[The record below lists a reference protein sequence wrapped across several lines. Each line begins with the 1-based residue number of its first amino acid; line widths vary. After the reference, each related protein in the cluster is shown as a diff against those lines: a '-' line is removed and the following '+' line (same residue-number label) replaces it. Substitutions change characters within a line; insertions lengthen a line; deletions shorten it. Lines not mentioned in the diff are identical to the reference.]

1 MKKYYLHNGIASSG
15 PFSLED
21 LKMKQITTTT
31 PVWFEGM
38 EKWKYA
44 KDIEELHSLLNE
56 VTPPLS
62 QVKEIYS
69 KDTQSHTKE
78 SKNTIFGISKITFL
92 AASLILFLIIFT
104 LVFNVFQEQRSE
116 ELEAKNR
123 KTENEN
129 QQYLLQQKVIEE
141 QKIMLKQHEQA
152 EAERN
157 SNEKKMN
164 INSRLNS
171 ITNETTNVKEN
182 LALAKEKLK
191 KTSEFKILRSQA
203 EKTKEMESIKKE
215 IYSLEKKLDIL
226 DQESYRLN
234 LELEKLK

>member
-44 KDIEELHSLLNE
+44 NDIAELHSLLNE
-56 VTPPLS
+56 VAPPLS
-62 QVKEIYS
+62 QAQEI
-69 KDTQSHTKE
+69 QSEVAPPNSKE
-78 SKNTIFGISKITFL
+78 SKKTIFGLSKNAFL
-92 AASLILFLIIFT
+92 TASLILVLVLFT
-104 LVFNVFQEQRSE
+104 LIFDVFQKQRSE
-116 ELEAKNR
+116 ELDAKNR
-123 KTENEN
+123 KTEKEN

-141 QKIMLKQHEQA
+141 QKIELKQLEQA
-152 EAERN
+152 EAERS
-157 SNEKKMN
+157 SNEKKLN

-171 ITNETTNVKEN
+171 IANELTIIKEN
-182 LALAKEKLK
+182 LVLAKEKLK
-191 KTSEFKILRSQA
+191 DTNEFKLLRSQA
-203 EKTKEMESIKKE
+203 QKTKEMETINEE
-215 IYSLEKKLDIL
+215 IYSLEKKLDVL

-234 LELEKLK
+234 LELEKIK